1 MAEKRRAILA
11 KLAKE
16 RMEAGKNQHSPKEN
30 FPEGSTGQTRDALGA
45 SIGVS
50 GKTYDALVKTDIHG
64 IPELVEAVRKQLEVF
79 FLS

>member
-1 MAEKRRAILA
+1 MA

-16 RMEAGKNQHSPKEN
+16 RMGAGINQYSPKEN

-45 SIGVS
+45 SLGIS
-50 GKTYDALVKTDIHG
+50 GKTYEALVKSVNRG

-79 FLS
+79 SLS